1 MYVCV
6 TAFVSVQKNGVL
18 AISGPRQPNQGLMKS
33 DDIRATLNPTP
44 SPGRWEDYR
53 VAEYLLHMHKI
64 RVPRTHSEVDGCPS
78 AMKNSFA
85 LYQRFSEMGF
95 QLFPDPKEARQLMEV
110 SAYAAYSVLL
120 ECTPFP
126 KTSLEGRLQRQL
138 KLYDLGLE
146 TPDPMRIF
154 EEITRYKVMQGILH
168 LESLYSTYELD
179 ALVAAYCA
187 WTAFE
192 HPERISI
199 VGDPKEG
206 QVVLPVNVLKT
217 SYQ

>member
-1 MYVCV
+1 
-6 TAFVSVQKNGVL
+6 
-18 AISGPRQPNQGLMKS
+18 
-33 DDIRATLNPTP
+33 
-44 SPGRWEDYR
+44 
-53 VAEYLLHMHKI
+53 
-64 RVPRTHSEVDGCPS
+64 
-78 AMKNSFA
+78 
-85 LYQRFSEMGF
+85 
-95 QLFPDPKEARQLMEV
+95 
-110 SAYAAYSVLL
+110 
-120 ECTPFP
+120 
-126 KTSLEGRLQRQL
+126 
-138 KLYDLGLE
+138 
-146 TPDPMRIF
+146 MRIF